1 METFLIEVPHSDS
14 KLECLYAIKVF
25 QESGSHFLINA
36 DWGCSDVEHKAWIT
50 VNVDNKK
57 QALQIIPPLYRQ
69 RAKITRLVK
78 YPKDKLDA
86 GLEYHQA
93 ISSQA

>member
-25 QESGSHFLINA
+25 QDLGSHFLVNA
-36 DWGCSDVEHKAWIT
+36 DWGCSDGEHKAWEI
-50 VNVDNKK
+50 VNVENKSL
-57 QALQIIPPLYRQ
+57 ALQIVPPLYRQ
-69 RAKITRLVK
+69 RAKITRIVK

-93 ISSQA
+93 KS